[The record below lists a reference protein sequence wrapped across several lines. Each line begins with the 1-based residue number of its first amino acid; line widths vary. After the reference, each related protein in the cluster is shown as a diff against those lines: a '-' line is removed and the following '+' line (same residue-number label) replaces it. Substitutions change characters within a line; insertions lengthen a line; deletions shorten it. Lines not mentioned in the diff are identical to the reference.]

1 MGKFD
6 GVLIASDFDNT
17 MVFSEGG
24 LRNRTPIP
32 AVSPENRAA
41 VEYFMAQGG
50 TFSIATGRALPS
62 FEKVRPG
69 IPMNG
74 PTILFNGAAI
84 YDFCQKRYVHTAFLP
99 EKVRGHVA
107 ELLQEMPDLAF
118 EIYHDDNTIQAV
130 NPNDLTR
137 GHEHLTHA
145 PTVTIQSIDEAPSP
159 LLKLLFEEEGAR
171 QAQLLELLHSRP
183 WAEEYEIV
191 PSSSFLVE
199 LTVQGSNKGGALK
212 KLAELTHTAPEHIY
226 CVGDHANDIPMLQ
239 LSHIPF
245 APENAIDRVK
255 ALPGLRVLPHCN
267 NNAIAEMIRQL
278 DEMY

>member
-24 LRNRTPIP
+24 LRSRTPIP

-62 FEKVRPG
+62 FEQVRHG

-74 PTILFNGAAI
+74 PTVLFNGAAI
-84 YDFCQKRYVHTAFLP
+84 YDFSAQRYVHTAFLP
-99 EKVRGHVA
+99 ETVRDHVA
-107 ELLQEMPDLAF
+107 ELLREMPDLAF
-118 EIYHDDNTIQAV
+118 EIYHDDNTIQAI

-137 GHEHLTHA
+137 SHEHLTHA
-145 PTVTIQSIDEAPSP
+145 PTVTISSMDEASSP
-159 LLKLLFEEEGAR
+159 LLKLLFEEEGPR
-171 QAQLLELLHSRP
+171 QARLLELLSSRP
-183 WAEEYEIV
+183 WAKDYEIV

-199 LTVQGSNKGGALK
+199 LTVQGSNKGGAVQ
-212 KLAELTHTAPEHIY
+212 KLAELTQTAPEHLY

-245 APENAIDRVK
+245 APANAIEQVK
-255 ALPGLRVLPHCN
+255 ALPGLRVLPHCDS
-267 NNAIAEMIRQL
+267 NAIAAMIRQL
-278 DEMY
+278 DEIY